1 MRRAR
6 RSRLDCVK
14 LTQKSQQLAG
24 YVYETRVINP
34 VVIRE
39 STNNPV
45 RYKQCWGILEHLPNN
60 RNEVIRDI
68 YIDESAVDLIKAT
81 IKLLQVAYKQ
91 Q

>member
-6 RSRLDCVK
+6 RSRLDYVK

-24 YVYETRVINP
+24 YLYETRIINP
-34 VVIRE
+34 IVIRE

-45 RYKQCWGILEHLPNN
+45 RYKQCWGILEHLSND

-91 Q
+91 

>member
-14 LTQKSQQLAG
+14 LTQKSQQLAS

-68 YIDESAVDLIKAT
+68 YIDESAVDLIKA
-81 IKLLQVAYKQ
+81 IKKKKQKEYKQ
-91 Q
+91 K